1 MDHQSR
7 IVKPEVRRH
16 GSIGAMDPHS
26 ARTTLAGIRAGL
38 GIGALLAPRVTGKL
52 FGIDVD
58 ANPAAPY
65 LARLFGARELY
76 MASPFLMPAP
86 GLDEQE
92 LASRAVPVDAAD
104 TVAALAAGLSGYLP
118 WRAALTAGVTAGVA
132 TWLGM
137 VGSREL

>member
-1 MDHQSR
+1 M
-7 IVKPEVRRH
+7 I
-16 GSIGAMDPHS
+16 
-26 ARTTLAGIRAGL
+26 RTAL
-38 GIGALLAPRVTGKL
+38 GVGTLLAPRVTGKV

-92 LASRAVPVDAAD
+92 LAARAVPVDAAD
-104 TVAALAAGLSGYLP
+104 TVAALAAGLKGYLP
-118 WRAALTAGVTAGVA
+118 WRAVVPAAGAAAFA
-132 TWLGM
+132 TYLGT
-137 VGSREL
+137 RAAARP